1 MFPRYNM
8 QLNYSKIFSNTF
20 KYNDEESQ
28 KQLLQ
33 YAKSQLARIDDKK
46 FESVMKKTD
55 KCVFTLETSFGK
67 YSPSKAGDYFKNY
80 IAKNVDPES
89 REDIDNCHVLI
100 VDYIYNS
107 QNVHQNIAYPI
118 RWSPNNKVK
127 AGGSWVL
134 GCGKVSPKGS
144 DQEMSSP
151 EQPLSGK
158 KQKTPPSPEAEPAP
172 KRVSLP
178 KTHAWVSLKQKTPA
192 VAEEP
197 AVAEAPALIVVP
209 TKPKTSPVDKSSPVI
224 DLCKS
229 QVSEG
234 QLSYE
239 RLIKEW
245 AEEKAYICLY
255 EEPCLNGVI
264 KASNLSDQRIVK
276 DFIQGTG
283 DYWYLRNILV
293 KCEVDQGENIRKL
306 RKKIKMVLPISVDR
320 WLEEYDNWKEKYSR
334 PSDDLSESDDSD
346 SESDTDSDSESEC
359 D

>member
-1 MFPRYNM
+1 MFPRCNM
-8 QLNYSKIFSNTF
+8 QLDYSTIFSNTF
-20 KYNDEESQ
+20 KYNDAESQ
-28 KQLLQ
+28 EALLK
-33 YAKSQLARIDDKK
+33 YAKAQFNLIRADKY
-46 FESVMKKTD
+46 EGVMSNKKTQNYVLTFKTD
-55 KCVFTLETSFGK
+55 GIN
-67 YSPSKAGDYFKNY
+67 YSPSKSGDAFKNY
-80 IAKNVDPES
+80 LETLDSES
-89 REDIDNCHVLI
+89 RENVDTSHVLI
-100 VDYIYNS
+100 LDTFENIEVPLLKP
-107 QNVHQNIAYPI
+107 IAYPI

-144 DQEMSSP
+144 DQEVSSP
-151 EQPLSGK
+151 DQPSSGK
-158 KQKTPPSPEAEPAP
+158 KKKTPPTPEAEPAP

-178 KTHAWVSLKQKTPA
+178 KQKAPAAVESPA
-192 VAEEP
+192 VVESP
-197 AVAEAPALIVVP
+197 DVADAPA
-209 TKPKTSPVDKSSPVI
+209 KPKTSPVDKSSPVI

-245 AEEKAYICLY
+245 TEEKAYICLY

-264 KASNLSDQRIVK
+264 MASKLSDQRIVK

-293 KCEVDQGENIRKL
+293 KCEVDKGENIRKL
-306 RKKIKMVLPISVDR
+306 RKKVDMSKSISVQR
-320 WLEEYDNWKEKYSR
+320 WIEDYELWKETYGK
-334 PSDDLSESDDSD
+334 PTDALSESDDSD
-346 SESDTDSDSESEC
+346 SESVDSDSDSES

>member
-1 MFPRYNM
+1 MFPRCNM
-8 QLNYSKIFSNTF
+8 QLDYSKIFSNTF
-20 KYNDEESQ
+20 KYNDAESQ
-28 KQLLQ
+28 EELLN
-33 YAKSQLARIDDKK
+33 YAKTQLHLIDTDPDYKGVMTNKK
-46 FESVMKKTD
+46 NIYVLTIKTD
-55 KCVFTLETSFGK
+55 GLS
-67 YSPSKAGDYFKNY
+67 YSPSKAGEVFLKYSETIEDGRE
-80 IAKNVDPES
+80 NVDS
-89 REDIDNCHVLI
+89 SHALI
-100 VDYIYNS
+100 LDTCENTEAPLLTPV
-107 QNVHQNIAYPI
+107 AYPI

-134 GCGKVSPKGS
+134 GCSKVSPKGS

-151 EQPLSGK
+151 DQPPSGK

-178 KTHAWVSLKQKTPA
+178 KQKASA
-192 VAEEP
+192 VAVPP
-197 AVAEAPALIVVP
+197 AVAEASAVAETSSKPKIPA
-209 TKPKTSPVDKSSPVI
+209 KPKTSPVDKSSPVI

-245 AEEKAYICLY
+245 TEEKAYICLY

-264 KASNLSDQRIVK
+264 KASNISDQRIVK

-293 KCEVDQGENIRKL
+293 KCEVDKGENIRKL
-306 RKKIKMVLPISVDR
+306 RKKVDMSKSISVQR
-320 WLEEYDNWKEKYSR
+320 WIEDYELWKETYGK
-334 PSDDLSESDDSD
+334 PTDAL